1 MNTPKDYVDETS
13 HRDRFFSDR
22 NDLDLNK
29 SSYDKYAYQYFGS
42 LFDDRQELL
51 NSYQKTLRAAHIQES
66 SDLYLGRL
74 ILLSIFIGVTTLG
87 VTLIMTGTM
96 FLFGFMGIF
105 VSSSI
110 VQIIISLL
118 IPLFLGILTGLGFAA
133 LYYIRPSYIAS
144 RRASRIDAT
153 LPSAVT
159 FMYALDRGGMNIVDV
174 LRVLSSSEEV
184 YGEVSKEFS
193 TVIQDMEYFS
203 RDLMTGLTRAG
214 NRSPSTRF
222 SDFMDDLIA
231 TLDSGADTAPFL
243 KDKSEELMK
252 DAERDQKKFIETLS
266 LLGEV
271 YVTGFVA
278 GPLFMIIIT
287 VIMSM
292 LGGASATQLDGIVYG
307 LLPFMNVGYFFLIST
322 LSGTEPG
329 IKEKIP
335 YKYQTNRKADI
346 DVVGYADDAQDE
358 RIKRVAKKKKKRQR
372 TAILRQ
378 PVKELMNDPDKTLVF
393 TVPIVLI
400 YLFFSFASG
409 TINLSVEAFIDQPV
423 LQTLYSVLIPV
434 FILSIPISI
443 IYEISNRREKRI
455 IKRLPNAL
463 KTLASSN
470 KVGMTLT
477 ESLENTADNT
487 SGRLGDELNRVKNDI
502 RWNNNVNSALI
513 NFANRMRT
521 PMLNR
526 TVKIITEANSSSE
539 NIEEVIKIAAEDVET
554 RVRLDRERS
563 SSMMIYTAII
573 VISFI
578 VYLFVVNLLDVMFLS
593 TIEGIGPTEFGD
605 DSGGSSFELSDLP
618 VDKFRLVFYH
628 STIVQAFGSG
638 MIAGYLTSE
647 DIRSGLKFAIV
658 LSVIS
663 SVVFIAL

>member
-1 MNTPKDYVDETS
+1 MNTAKDYVDETS

-144 RRASRIDAT
+144 RRSSKIDAT

-184 YGEVSKEFS
+184 YGEVSREFS

-335 YKYQTNRKADI
+335 HKDHTSRKADI

-526 TVKIITEANSSSE
+526 TVKVITEANSSSE

-578 VYLFVVNLLDVMFLS
+578 VYLFVINLLDVMFLS